1 MDTMVEHEIAG
12 LAGLHQ
18 LYLVL
23 LHQLY
28 LVLRATMLQ
37 HHMPALA
44 VKLRLL
50 ERSAYATPAYA
61 TPASATPAHATR
73 TDMPPHLLPR
83 N

>member
-1 MDTMVEHEIAG
+1 VDTMVEHEIAG

-50 ERSAYATPAYA
+50 ERSAYATPA
-61 TPASATPAHATR
+61 SATPA
-73 TDMPPHLLPR
+73 
-83 N
+83 

>member
-1 MDTMVEHEIAG
+1 MVEHEIAG
-12 LAGLHQ
+12 LAG
-18 LYLVL
+18 

-61 TPASATPAHATR
+61 TPAYATPAHATSPLTQQLNHSQLKHAATLAKR
-73 TDMPPHLLPR
+73 R
-83 N
+83 